1 MLIPPTYQLTAEI
14 VSLLTSISAHRDVI
28 SSVTVPTE
36 VERTIRR
43 QSTLRS
49 SLFSA
54 KIEGNTLTLDEVS
67 RLPSKDQRKAEVWGI
82 LRASNWIFERE
93 KKDITLADVLT
104 LHSLSMK
111 GLIGEDT
118 LGKLRIN
125 MEAIF
130 NSQGIAIYMPPPPK
144 QVPALMEKFVKYA
157 NSDRERFVPI
167 RAVLSHY
174 IFEKIHP
181 FLDGNGRVGRLVLQK
196 VLAHGGFG
204 MKGMLTLEEYLDSH
218 RTQYYRS
225 LEDPEK
231 DVTDYVTF
239 MLTAIEASALEAR
252 TLLLEKKTVSREDYL
267 LPRRA
272 EILRITKD
280 QTLISMDQLKRRFV
294 KVNERTLRFD
304 VKRLVEDGFLVKL
317 GTTRGVYYKIKA

>member
-1 MLIPPTYQLTAEI
+1 MLIPPTYQLTPEI
-14 VSLLTSISAHRDVI
+14 VSLLTSITAHRDVI
-28 SSVTVPTE
+28 SSVTVPIE

-167 RAVLSHY
+167 RAVLAHY

-280 QTLISMDQLKRRFV
+280 QTLISMDQLRRRFL
-294 KVNERTLRFD
+294 KVNERTLRYD

-317 GTTRGVYYKIKA
+317 GTTRGVYYKIKE

>member
-1 MLIPPTYQLTAEI
+1 
-14 VSLLTSISAHRDVI
+14 
-28 SSVTVPTE
+28 
-36 VERTIRR
+36 
-43 QSTLRS
+43 
-49 SLFSA
+49 
-54 KIEGNTLTLDEVS
+54 
-67 RLPSKDQRKAEVWGI
+67 
-82 LRASNWIFERE
+82 
-93 KKDITLADVLT
+93 
-104 LHSLSMK
+104 
-111 GLIGEDT
+111 
-118 LGKLRIN
+118 
-125 MEAIF
+125 
-130 NSQGIAIYMPPPPK
+130 
-144 QVPALMEKFVKYA
+144 
-157 NSDRERFVPI
+157 
-167 RAVLSHY
+167 
-174 IFEKIHP
+174 
-181 FLDGNGRVGRLVLQK
+181 
-196 VLAHGGFG
+196 

>member
-130 NSQGIAIYMPPPPK
+130 NSQGIAIYRPPPPK